1 MDHWSRRTSRDYTLT
16 FKLRLVELIQ
26 RGELTPAQAKER
38 YGIQGASTVMR
49 WLQQF
54 GHEDWKAASLGS
66 KGPQPMSEP
75 SKLQPEQRIVELE
88 SQLRVARQKAEFFE
102 AMVKVMKQ
110 NHGGISA
117 KKLAGRSS
125 RKSSSKG

>member
-1 MDHWSRRTSRDYTLT
+1 LT

-26 RGELTPAQAKER
+26 RGELTPTQARER
-38 YGIQGASTVMR
+38 YGIQGAETVMR
-49 WLQQF
+49 WLKQF
-54 GHEDWKAASLGS
+54 GHADWKAASLAAKGS
-66 KGPQPMSEP
+66 QPMSEP
-75 SKLQPEQRIVELE
+75 SKLPPEQRIVELE
-88 SQLRVARQKAEFFE
+88 SQLKVARQKAEFFE

-110 NHGGISA
+110 NQGETSA